1 MPLLSP
7 LAERLAALAAPW
19 HDRYADSAVL
29 PTAVVFLHLGALL
42 VAGGLALASDRATI
56 LAAHGDDAARRR
68 QLEELE
74 RAHRLVVPALG
85 VVMVSGFLLFL
96 ADVESYAGSPAF
108 WAKGALVVAL
118 LANGAVMRGA
128 ERRLQGASAEK
139 RRVLWRPL
147 RASAIASVALW
158 LAIVLAGTILTNA

>member
-1 MPLLSP
+1 MPLLSV

-56 LAAHGDDAARRR
+56 LAMRGGDAARMR
-68 QLEELE
+68 QLEELG
-74 RAHRLVVPALG
+74 RVHRLVVPALG
-85 VVMVSGFLLFL
+85 VVMLSGLLLFL
-96 ADVESYAGSPAF
+96 ADVESYVGSPAF
-108 WAKGALVVAL
+108 WIKGALIVAL
-118 LANGAVMRGA
+118 LVNGGAMRGA
-128 ERRLQGASAEK
+128 ERGLRDMSPES
-139 RRVLWRPL
+139 RRARWRRL
-147 RASAIASVALW
+147 RAIALTSIALW